1 MDNLVFDG
9 RGDCLLGCHSSRGGG
24 GGNWMSL
31 TRPERLRRR
40 LTAGVDKKKNKKQ
53 KQNQTKQT
61 SKQPQQKGGK
71 KDKEHMVEIK

>member
-9 RGDCLLGCHSSRGGG
+9 RGDSLLGCHSSRGGG
-24 GGNWMSL
+24 DWMRP

-40 LTAGVDKKKNKKQ
+40 LTADVDKKKK
-53 KQNQTKQT
+53 T
-61 SKQPQQKGGK
+61 SKQPQPKARK

>member
-9 RGDCLLGCHSSRGGG
+9 RGDSLLGCHSSRGGG
-24 GGNWMSL
+24 GGGGAIGMSP

-40 LTAGVDKKKNKKQ
+40 LTAGVDKKKT

-61 SKQPQQKGGK
+61 SKQPQQKAGK
-71 KDKEHMVEIK
+71 KDKERMVEIK

>member
-1 MDNLVFDG
+1 MDAGIASLAAT
-9 RGDCLLGCHSSRGGG
+9 RAEWGGG
-24 GGNWMSL
+24 GGFNWMSP

-40 LTAGVDKKKNKKQ
+40 LTAGVDKKKT

-61 SKQPQQKGGK
+61 SKQPQQKAGK